1 MTRVNESG
9 GTMKVF
15 LETYG
20 CQMNEYD
27 SELIRT
33 ILKPHGH
40 EMTDTLEAASVVLMN
55 TCAIR
60 ENAHRKIYGRLDLL
74 RSRKKKEK
82 SKNRPFVVGILGC
95 MAQNLKKSLFEHP
108 VVNLVVGPDNY
119 KSLPLLIEQA
129 AGGGGRT
136 MEASLSEYETYS
148 DIAPSRVAGVNAWIA
163 VMRGCDNFC
172 TFCVVPYTRGRER
185 CRSIENILEETR
197 RLAEAGYRQV
207 TLLGQNVNSYRH
219 EGAEFSDLIHAVADL
234 PGIRRVRFTSP
245 HPKDFPT
252 PLLSAIAAHPHICK
266 HVHLPAQAGSDR
278 ILDLMNRTY
287 SRDEYLVLVDRIRQ
301 TIPGVTITT
310 DIIVGFPTETEA
322 DFQATYDLMRQVK
335 FDNAFIF
342 KYSERSGTIAER
354 QYPDDVP
361 ADVKTDR
368 IVRLFDLQHDI
379 SRKKNQ
385 ARIGETLDVL
395 IEGIAEKRP
404 DAQIGKSDG
413 NLTVVFPSTLLSPG
427 TFVPVRI
434 TDATQGTLYGE
445 AI

>member
-1 MTRVNESG
+1 
-9 GTMKVF
+9 
-15 LETYG
+15 
-20 CQMNEYD
+20 
-27 SELIRT
+27 
-33 ILKPHGH
+33 
-40 EMTDTLEAASVVLMN
+40 
-55 TCAIR
+55 
-60 ENAHRKIYGRLDLL
+60 
-74 RSRKKKEK
+74 
-82 SKNRPFVVGILGC
+82 
-95 MAQNLKKSLFEHP
+95 
-108 VVNLVVGPDNY
+108 
-119 KSLPLLIEQA
+119 
-129 AGGGGRT
+129 

-185 CRSIENILEETR
+185 CRSVENILEEAR

-219 EGAEFSDLIHAVADL
+219 EGAEFSDLIRAVADL

-245 HPKDFPT
+245 HPKDFPE

-266 HVHLPAQAGSDR
+266 HIHLPAQAGSDR
-278 ILDLMNRTY
+278 VLDAMNRTY
-287 SRDEYLVLVDRIRQ
+287 SRDEYLALVDRIRQ
-301 TIPGVTITT
+301 TIPGATITT

-322 DFQATYDLMRQVK
+322 DFQETCDLMRQVE

-342 KYSERSGTIAER
+342 KYSERSGTIAQR

-361 ADVKTDR
+361 ETVKTDR
-368 IVRLFDLQHDI
+368 IVRLFDLQHNI
-379 SRKKNQ
+379 SHKKNR

-395 IEGIAEKRP
+395 IEGIAEKRL
-404 DAQIGKSDG
+404 DAKIGQVGHVGQVGQVGQVGKSDG
-413 NLTVVFPSTLLSPG
+413 NLTVVFPSTLMSPG

-445 AI
+445 AV